1 MYPFFTF
8 GSITVP
14 SYGVMMMLGVLVAS
28 TIGLLRVRRAGL
40 VVENAII
47 ILACAFGFALLG
59 ATGLYIAV
67 SYSWSELMEML
78 RDGTLFTENR
88 LGLVFYGG
96 LLAAIPGAFVG
107 QRIAGARL
115 RDYVPAMLPCI
126 PLGHAF
132 GRIGCL
138 LGGCCYGRPT
148 NLPIGV
154 VYNNPISD
162 APQGIA
168 LFPVQALESLILLAI
183 FVVLILYT
191 RAGRPPRRIVGLYFM
206 LYAVCRMC
214 MEYLRYDAVRGHI
227 GFWSTS
233 QWISAFLFLLGAF
246 LWMHRARADAG
257 ERRQANGAD
266 RAA

>member
-1 MYPFFTF
+1 MYPFFTL
-8 GSITVP
+8 GSITIP
-14 SYGVMMMLGVLVAS
+14 SYGVMMMLGLLVAG

-67 SYSWSELMEML
+67 SYIWSELMEML
-78 RDGTLFTENR
+78 RDGTLFTENK

-96 LLAAIPGAFVG
+96 LLAAMPGAFVG
-107 QRIAGARL
+107 KKIAGAHL

-138 LGGCCYGRPT
+138 LGGCCYGLPT
-148 NLPIGV
+148 DLPIGV
-154 VYNNPISD
+154 VYINPISD
-162 APQGIA
+162 APQGVA
-168 LFPVQALESLILLAI
+168 LFPVQALESLILVAI

-191 RAGRPPRRIVGLYFM
+191 RANRPPRRIVGLYFM

-214 MEYLRYDAVRGHI
+214 MEYLRYDAIRGHI

-233 QWISAFLFLLGAF
+233 QWISAVLFLAGVL
-246 LWMHRARADAG
+246 LWMHRSREDARA
-257 ERRQANGAD
+257 RRQAN
-266 RAA
+266 

>member
-1 MYPFFTF
+1 MYPFFTL
-8 GSITVP
+8 GSITIP
-14 SYGVMMMLGVLVAS
+14 SYGVMMMLGLLVAG

-40 VVENAII
+40 VAENAII

-78 RDGTLFTENR
+78 RDGTLFTENK

-96 LLAAIPGAFVG
+96 LLAAMPGAFVG
-107 QRIAGARL
+107 KKIAGARL

-138 LGGCCYGRPT
+138 LGGCCYGLPT
-148 NLPIGV
+148 DLPIGV
-154 VYNNPISD
+154 VYINPISD
-162 APQGIA
+162 APQGVA
-168 LFPVQALESLILLAI
+168 LFPVQALESLILVAI

-191 RAGRPPRRIVGLYFM
+191 RADRPPRRIAGLYFM

-214 MEYLRYDAVRGHI
+214 MEYLRYDAIRGHI

-233 QWISAFLFLLGAF
+233 QWISAVLFLAGVL
-246 LWMHRARADAG
+246 LWMHRGREDARA
-257 ERRQANGAD
+257 RREAN
-266 RAA
+266 